1 MKNQFRTPVFAIV
14 ILVGIYV
21 ALQLIA
27 DVTATKIVD
36 IGGITLPGGSL
47 VFALTFTWRD
57 MLHKRLGKEWAQA
70 AIWTA
75 AIANVGMA
83 AYFLLTINLPSAQ
96 FWGGQDAFV
105 QTLAIVPRITIASII
120 AELVS
125 ELIDTEVYH
134 RLMHR
139 VSERHQWARVLGSNA
154 VSLPIDSLIF
164 GAIAFLGTMPLA
176 GISAIVLGQ
185 VVFKAVVTLVSLP
198 MIYFV
203 PSRPIPAVAAYAGD

>member
-1 MKNQFRTPVFAIV
+1 MTAANQNDTPQVVESLISIQTLVEWADNYNRGDVEAIARA
-14 ILVGIYV
+14 ILRYGYNGVV
-21 ALQLIA
+21 R
-27 DVTATKIVD
+27 V
-36 IGGITLPGGSL
+36 
-47 VFALTFTWRD
+47 WRD
-57 MLHKRLGKEWAQA
+57 
-70 AIWTA
+70 
-75 AIANVGMA
+75 NVGMA

-176 GISAIVLGQ
+176 GIWAIVLGQ
-185 VVFKAVVTLVSLP
+185 VVFKAAVTLVSLP

-203 PSRPIPAVAAYAGD
+203 PSRPIPAVVAYAGD